1 MLPVVS
7 PGEWTAASARAGLVQ
22 IGRLR
27 AVLDAAQA
35 ALVGVMRPVFGR
47 DTRAAVVRATG
58 MSGAEARRAEVVA
71 DVCERVDGAAGALA
85 GGQVSAA
92 HLAVL
97 GPVAEDPGAAALL
110 ARAAAQ
116 SVDDFART
124 VRRHRID
131 TDAAGLAERQ
141 RQARTVQFST
151 TDDGGLRIHAVLTQL
166 DGARVRAAVE
176 QRCDER
182 WRRAHPERAASVGG
196 HDDEPRDRRLAD
208 ALVELVTGDGV
219 GGGCRTGVVV
229 VVEEA
234 TMQARVAG
242 GDPVSLGDVAAL
254 ASDARTELYAAVRSM
269 SGAILSF
276 GRSRRFASP
285 LQRLALIARDGGT
298 CAWPGCDRPWTRTD
312 VDHRVD
318 WESGGCTDLDNLR
331 LLCTV
336 AHHRH
341 RHESGRQPDD
351 PDPPG

>member
-151 TDDGGLRIHAVLTQL
+151 TDDG
-166 DGARVRAAVE
+166 
-176 QRCDER
+176 
-182 WRRAHPERAASVGG
+182 
-196 HDDEPRDRRLAD
+196 
-208 ALVELVTGDGV
+208 
-219 GGGCRTGVVV
+219 
-229 VVEEA
+229 
-234 TMQARVAG
+234 
-242 GDPVSLGDVAAL
+242 
-254 ASDARTELYAAVRSM
+254 
-269 SGAILSF
+269 
-276 GRSRRFASP
+276 
-285 LQRLALIARDGGT
+285 
-298 CAWPGCDRPWTRTD
+298 
-312 VDHRVD
+312 
-318 WESGGCTDLDNLR
+318 
-331 LLCTV
+331 
-336 AHHRH
+336 
-341 RHESGRQPDD
+341 
-351 PDPPG
+351 